1 MELINERKSSD
12 EKDEKGDLLSNLV
25 NANEELMG
33 GGEQRLREEELIG
46 TSFFGSIRW
55 FIYVK
60 SYCSGNALMFYI
72 AGHDV
77 KTL

>member
-46 TSFFGSIRW
+46 TSFLAPLGGS
-55 FIYVK
+55 FMLKVTVQETL
-60 SYCSGNALMFYI
+60 SCSTSLGTM
-72 AGHDV
+72 
-77 KTL
+77 